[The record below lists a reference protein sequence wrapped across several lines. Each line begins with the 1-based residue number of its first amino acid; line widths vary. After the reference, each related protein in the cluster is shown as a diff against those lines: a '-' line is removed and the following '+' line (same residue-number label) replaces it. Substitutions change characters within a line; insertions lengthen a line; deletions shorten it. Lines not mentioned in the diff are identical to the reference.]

1 MRNSGADAGSPARYP
16 AKPIPKLRRWIYI
29 GIGSLSLIIG
39 MIALFVPVLP
49 TTIFL
54 IIASWFFVRSSPYLH
69 HKLITHPVLGP
80 PLHRFMVS
88 RAMPRR
94 AKVMSIATMWIG
106 ALTGYLI
113 TRNAHILVHAAIV
126 VITMTGTFVILF
138 CLKTTPS
145 EDSPRSQPRALLRK
159 RLRHNPDRGDTTDPR
174 P

>member
-1 MRNSGADAGSPARYP
+1 LSDSGAYP
-16 AKPIPKLRRWIYI
+16 AKPIPRLRRWIYI
-29 GIGSLSLIIG
+29 GIGSLSLTIG
-39 MIALFVPVLP
+39 VIALFVPVLP

-80 PLHRFMVS
+80 PLHRFMVT

-94 AKVMSIATMWIG
+94 AKVMAIVTMWMG
-106 ALTGYLI
+106 AATGYLL
-113 TRNAHILVHAAIV
+113 TRNAHILLHAAIV

-138 CLKTTPS
+138 CLKTTPY
-145 EDSPRSQPRALLRK
+145 EESPGFSVRALLRK
-159 RLRHNPDRGDTTDPR
+159 WARRTRDRADTTGPR